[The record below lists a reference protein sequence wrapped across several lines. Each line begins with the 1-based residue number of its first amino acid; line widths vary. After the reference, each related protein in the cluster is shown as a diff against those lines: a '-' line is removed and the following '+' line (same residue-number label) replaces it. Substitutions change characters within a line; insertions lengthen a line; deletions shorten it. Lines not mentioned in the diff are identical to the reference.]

1 MKRKLSD
8 RVIDRLKPHATRPQ
22 YDVFDEKQTGLGLC
36 YSNGGA
42 RTWFIF
48 WRDSNGE
55 DHRMSFGRYD
65 KGMKT
70 AEAKEAAEAKLKAIR
85 AGVEPVKTEPTMG
98 DLIGRYLEHARAHK
112 AASSVKQDV
121 NILGLG
127 VTQELRARRLSTI
140 TREQLETLHG
150 SVGRT
155 RGKSAANHLVK
166 CLRHMLELAKDWNML
181 RVDNPCSRFKLFK
194 MEPSERYLSL
204 GELRRLNDAPLAES
218 DWRWRAFFPLLLSLG
233 LRKSELLG
241 LSWDRV
247 DFEAKTLRL
256 SRTKNGKPLM
266 LFLSDLVASRLKA
279 LPSYGAGQFVFPG
292 NRADSHLV
300 APGYAWER
308 IRERAG
314 LEDVRI
320 HDLRHSF
327 ASFNLA
333 AGVPLATISKMMN
346 HSSLSQTQI
355 YAHLQIDAL
364 RAPLDN
370 HAALILGVPE
380 SPSAAEASNAVA
392 EG

>member
-48 WRDSNGE
+48 WRDSSGE

-65 KGMKT
+65 RGMKT
-70 AEAKEAAEAKLKAIR
+70 AEAKETAEVKLKAIR
-85 AGVEPVKTEPTMG
+85 AGVEPVKSEPTMG
-98 DLIGRYLEHARAHK
+98 DLIERYLEHARTHK

-121 NILGLG
+121 NMLDLG
-127 VTQELRARRLSTI
+127 VTQDLRAQRLSSI
-140 TREQLETLHG
+140 TREQLEELHG

-155 RGKSAANHLVK
+155 RGQSAANHLLK
-166 CLRHMLELAKDWNML
+166 CLRRALGLAKDWGML
-181 RVDNPCSRFKLFK
+181 KDENPCRLEFFKRPSR
-194 MEPSERYLSL
+194 ERYLSME
-204 GELRRLNDAPLAES
+204 ELRRLNAALLAEP
-218 DWRWRAFFPLLLSLG
+218 DWRWRAFFPLLLSMG
-233 LRKSELLG
+233 LRKGEALALT
-241 LSWDRV
+241 WDRV
-247 DFEAKTLRL
+247 DLEARTVRL
-256 SRTKNGKPLM
+256 SKTKNGKPLLLPLPDSIVRM
-266 LFLSDLVASRLKA
+266 LTE
-279 LPSYGAGQFVFPG
+279 LPSYGVGQFVFPG

-327 ASFNLA
+327 ASFLLA
-333 AGVPLATISKMMN
+333 AGHSLPMISKALN
-346 HSSLSQTQI
+346 HSSLAMTQR

-364 RAPLDN
+364 RAPLDS
-370 HAALILGVPE
+370 HAALILGVTE
-380 SPSAAEASNAVA
+380 LPSAGEAPNAVA
-392 EG
+392 ES

>member
-8 RVIDRLKPHATRPQ
+8 RLIDRLKPHATRLQ

-48 WRDSNGE
+48 WRDSSGE

-70 AEAKEAAEAKLKAIR
+70 AEAKETAEAKLKAIR
-85 AGVEPVKTEPTMG
+85 AGVEPVKSEPTMG
-98 DLIGRYLEHARAHK
+98 DLIERYLEHARAHK
-112 AASSVKQDV
+112 AASSLKQDV

-127 VTQELRARRLSTI
+127 VTQELRVQRLSTI
-140 TREQLETLHG
+140 TRDQLEELHG

-181 RVDNPCSRFKLFK
+181 RGDNPCSRFKFFK
-194 MEPSERYLSL
+194 MEPPERYLFM
-204 GELRRLNDAPLAES
+204 GELRRLHDALLAES

-233 LRKSELLG
+233 LRKSELLR

-247 DFEAKTLRL
+247 DFEGRTLRL
-256 SRTKNGKPLM
+256 SRTKNGRPLV
-266 LFLSDLVASRLKA
+266 LHLSDSIASMLKE
-279 LPSYGAGQFVFPG
+279 LPSYGTSQFVLPG

-327 ASFNLA
+327 ASLNLA
-333 AGVPLATISKMMN
+333 AGVPLITISKMMN
-346 HSSLSQTQI
+346 HSSLSQTQR
-355 YAHLQIDAL
+355 YAHLQIEAM
-364 RAPLDN
+364 RTPLDN
-370 HAALILGVPE
+370 HAALILGIAQL
-380 SPSAAEASNAVA
+380 PSDGETSNAVA
-392 EG
+392 ES

>member
-22 YDVFDEKQTGLGLC
+22 YDVFDEKETGLGLC

-48 WRDSNGE
+48 WRDTAGE

-65 KGMKT
+65 KGTKT
-70 AEAKEAAEAKLKAIR
+70 AEAKETAKAKLKAIR
-85 AGVEPVKTEPTMG
+85 AGVEPVKNDPTMG
-98 DLIGRYLEHARAHK
+98 DLVERYLEHARAHK

-121 NILGLG
+121 NILALG
-127 VTQELRARRLSTI
+127 VTQELRAQRLSTI
-140 TREQLETLHG
+140 TRDQLEELHG

-181 RVDNPCSRFKLFK
+181 RGDNPCGRFKFFK
-194 MEPSERYLSL
+194 MAPPERYLSM
-204 GELRRLNDAPLAES
+204 GELRRLHDALLAES

-233 LRKSELLG
+233 LRKSELLR

-247 DFEAKTLRL
+247 DFEGRTLRL
-256 SRTKNGKPLM
+256 SRTKNGKPLV
-266 LFLSDLVASRLKA
+266 LHLSDSIASMLKD
-279 LPSYGAGQFVFPG
+279 LPSYGTSQFVLPG

-327 ASFNLA
+327 ASLNLA
-333 AGVPLATISKMMN
+333 AGVPLLTISKMMN
-346 HSSLSQTQI
+346 HSSLSQTQR
-355 YAHLQIDAL
+355 YAHLQIEAM
-364 RAPLDN
+364 RTPLDN
-370 HAALILGVPE
+370 HAALILGVAKL
-380 SPSAAEASNAVA
+380 SSVGAAPNAVA